1 MVEGRTCSSTD
12 KQLGGDL
19 KKDLPSQTN
28 RKTQLKLL
36 QRESPRLPTG
46 AFAENCTTGRTVGCL
61 PRTHRRRA
69 KAPVPA
75 RTRRA
80 FVTCHEICTF
90 LFPTQT
96 FANYGYGCRF
106 DVRRVRISVGFI
118 YTSARIRL
126 RPLKFP

>member
-36 QRESPRLPTG
+36 RMESPRSPTG

-61 PRTHRRRA
+61 PRTHHRRV

-75 RTRRA
+75 AAAARLSLVMRYVRFYFRRKRSRIMVMVVGLTSDVYVFRSVLSTPPLA
-80 FVTCHEICTF
+80 FVFGH
-90 LFPTQT
+90 
-96 FANYGYGCRF
+96 
-106 DVRRVRISVGFI
+106 
-118 YTSARIRL
+118 
-126 RPLKFP
+126 